1 MRPAARAS
9 ALLIALLGAFLGLL
23 ALGCQNRDKVASV
36 APAETRPAPEVAN
49 RIEKLQEEEGDAL
62 ARRDQ
67 LTRAREQV
75 SVERAALDA
84 RKQKLLETGGDLRS
98 VDDEEK
104 ALAQKEAKISADERD
119 LAKKVDTL
127 LVGYQE
133 VMVGAA
139 AGKDVAAREA
149 QVAFREKDMARRE
162 RGVADRE
169 LGLAERERELAKRE
183 RETCSVSPTIVQAP
197 AAAPGSRYSRR
208 DVEQF
213 LTAARRKMSDKGLL
227 DSDLPAPAKNLERE
241 ATSAMSSGDYGRAR
255 FAADQLV
262 VTIDSMKVDRAF
274 IVAKINRLNGAMKTA
289 RLSTDTHKEVDDLFR
304 DATSDYGDGK
314 FTPANGKLNRIFG
327 MLQ

>member
-1 MRPAARAS
+1 MRVAVLVVT
-9 ALLIALLGAFLGLL
+9 LLVGACLV
-23 ALGCQNRDKVASV
+23 ACQNRNPAGTS
-36 APAETRPAPEVAN
+36 APAPTGETKPSPEVTS

-62 ARRDQ
+62 ARRDA

-75 SVERAALDA
+75 SVDRAALDA

-104 ALAQKEAKISADERD
+104 ALTQREAKILADEHD
-119 LAKKVDTL
+119 LAKKVDAL

-133 VMVGAA
+133 VTIGAA

-149 QVAFREKDMARRE
+149 QTALREKDIARRE

-169 LGLAERERELAKRE
+169 SAMAERERELAKRE
-183 RETCSVSPTIVQAP
+183 RETCSVTPTIVQAP
-197 AAAPGSRYSRR
+197 VATPGSRYSRR

-227 DSDLPAPAKNLERE
+227 GSDLPAPAKNLERE
-241 ATSAMSSGDYGRAR
+241 ATAAMSSGDYGRAR

-262 VTIDSMKVDRAF
+262 VTIDSMKVDKAF
-274 IVAKINRLNGAMKTA
+274 IVAKINRLNGAMKSS
-289 RLSTDTHKEVDDLFR
+289 RLSADAKKDVDDLFR
-304 DATSDYGDGK
+304 DATADYGDGK
-314 FTPANGKLNRIFG
+314 FAPANAKLNRIFG